1 VVLLAAAGAWANEA
15 MAMPENTTV
24 AISFLMVDMV

>member
-1 VVLLAAAGAWANEA
+1 VLLAAGAWENEA

-24 AISFLMVDMV
+24 ATSFLMVDMV